1 MSGNFVRISRNGPVS
16 PLPQSMDEARRKPD
30 DWRLFASSKH
40 VVRDVDGFR
49 KPAFEHVGIG
59 QKIVSIRIS
68 RIEREGSGEI
78 ALGFAKVVVAAIDV
92 TGENKKRRAV
102 WQTRS
107 RNCEFF
113 LRAIVVAQT
122 SEVIIAPG
130 EMRLSRVGAKP
141 QRVIERS
148 FGERNAVRGGSRSKK
163 KRRLLARAA

>member
-1 MSGNFVRISRNGPVS
+1 IAVEHRHPNACRSLAAGKLHVWKFRQNIPERPSVAAPPKYGGGAA
-16 PLPQSMDEARRKPD
+16 EPD

-40 VVRDVDGFR
+40 VVIDVDGFR
-49 KPAFEHVGIG
+49 KPAFEHVGVG

-68 RIEREGSGEI
+68 RIEREGSGKI

-130 EMRLSRVGAKP
+130 EMR
-141 QRVIERS
+141 
-148 FGERNAVRGGSRSKK
+148 
-163 KRRLLARAA
+163 